1 MGTPNKQFATRQGR
15 PRCKAPARP
24 LNQKPVA
31 PARGRSVPLP
41 CAHFSPA
48 FPLPWMRERAE
59 RLHRI
64 CKGIERQRA
73 KGVSVRRA
81 CTHLAWVWKDRSYR
95 TAPHRKCRFSRSA
108 LVVLYYRWRRDGK
121 SPGCFALHYSDRLA
135 PVTPEDMRRFLGACR
150 KAGTVALSQAAKL
163 AGFDRAKAC
172 RVRARLPRQLVDQVK
187 AVFKER
193 RKAKLAARA
202 AAKQFKWQKHLRLAA
217 EAARSRK
224 LRRLAESLIRG
235 RGVSGVEST
244 SRRANRAIQA
254 TGAIFKRVPQEVA
267 K

>member
-1 MGTPNKQFATRQGR
+1 
-15 PRCKAPARP
+15 
-24 LNQKPVA
+24 
-31 PARGRSVPLP
+31 
-41 CAHFSPA
+41 
-48 FPLPWMRERAE
+48 MRERAE

-73 KGVSVRRA
+73 KGVSVRKA
-81 CTHLAWVWKDRSYR
+81 CTHLAWVWKDRPYR
-95 TAPHRKCRFSRSA
+95 TAPHIKARFSGPS
-108 LVVLYYRWRRDGK
+108 LVVLYYRWRRSGK
-121 SPGCFALHYSDRLA
+121 SPDCLALRYAYRLDTVKPA
-135 PVTPEDMRRFLGACR
+135 DMRRFLGACR

-217 EAARSRK
+217 EAARGR
-224 LRRLAESLIRG
+224 RINRLAASFIG
-235 RGVSGVEST
+235 RLGASGVKST
-244 SRRANRAIQA
+244 SRRLNRAIQA
-254 TGAIFKRVPQEVA
+254 SCAFFKRVPQEVA

>member
-1 MGTPNKQFATRQGR
+1 
-15 PRCKAPARP
+15 
-24 LNQKPVA
+24 
-31 PARGRSVPLP
+31 
-41 CAHFSPA
+41 
-48 FPLPWMRERAE
+48 
-59 RLHRI
+59 
-64 CKGIERQRA
+64 
-73 KGVSVRRA
+73 
-81 CTHLAWVWKDRSYR
+81 
-95 TAPHRKCRFSRSA
+95 
-108 LVVLYYRWRRDGK
+108 
-121 SPGCFALHYSDRLA
+121 
-135 PVTPEDMRRFLGACR
+135 
-150 KAGTVALSQAAKL
+150 
-163 AGFDRAKAC
+163 
-172 RVRARLPRQLVDQVK
+172 LVDQVK

>member
-1 MGTPNKQFATRQGR
+1 MNKNLTGRQGTLHR
-15 PRCKAPARP
+15 KP
-24 LNQKPVA
+24 LKVMPPVT
-31 PARGRSVPLP
+31 ARGEVVPASRANLSR
-41 CAHFSPA
+41 ALQ
-48 FPLPWMRERAE
+48 LPWMRERAE

-73 KGVSVRRA
+73 KGVSVRKA

-95 TAPHRKCRFSRSA
+95 TAPHIKCRFSRST
-108 LVVLYYRWRRDGK
+108 LVVLYYHWRRNGK

-135 PVTPEDMRRFLGACR
+135 PLKPADIRRFLAACG

-163 AGFDRAKAC
+163 AGFDRAKAG

-193 RKAKLAARA
+193 RKAELAARA
-202 AAKQFKWQKHLRLAA
+202 AVKQFRWKMRLRLIVD
-217 EAARSRK
+217 AARGRK
-224 LRRLAESLIRG
+224 INRLAESFIG
-235 RGVSGVEST
+235 RRDASGGEST
-244 SRRANRAIQA
+244 SRRPKAPIQA
-254 TGAIFKRVPQEVA
+254 TGAFFKRVPQEVT